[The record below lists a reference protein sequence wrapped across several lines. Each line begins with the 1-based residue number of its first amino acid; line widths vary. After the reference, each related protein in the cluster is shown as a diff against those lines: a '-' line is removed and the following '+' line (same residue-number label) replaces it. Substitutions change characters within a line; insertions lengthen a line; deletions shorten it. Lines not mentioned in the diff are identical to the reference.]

1 MKEKL
6 FEKDFKYHTQ
16 LYMCQWEE
24 TVGIYTFD
32 ELRLLMSTAGQ
43 LEEIDDIN
51 FEKGSKKWSY
61 WELHNKEDDCIHKEF
76 DNLLQVVRYMQDNS
90 KYLEYASAMQPITF
104 LRASAICH
112 NMRITR
118 IN

>member
-16 LYMCQWEE
+16 LYYCQWEDSL
-24 TVGIYTFD
+24 GIYTFD
-32 ELRLLMSTAGQ
+32 ELRSLMARVSQ

-51 FEKGSKKWSY
+51 YDKGSNKWSY
-61 WELHNKEDDCIHKEF
+61 WELDFKEERSIHKEF
-76 DNLLQVVRYMQDNS
+76 DNLLQVVRYMQDNAE
-90 KYLEYASAMQPITF
+90 YLEYASAMQPITF

-112 NMRITR
+112 NMRIAR